1 MIRAAILTLAAYHF
15 ASLAHAQSQSP
26 TFRTAVEV
34 VQIPVSVR
42 DGNRP
47 IAGLQ
52 AEDFVVTDSGV
63 VQQVQ
68 AVSVETVPIDVT
80 LIVDTSGST
89 MGMAQK
95 LANDVQTIVRFLRPT
110 DALRLLRI
118 DTFLEELRPMSP
130 VGVLPSAS
138 VIPRKNGVSSVH
150 DALVAALMRPA
161 VSDRRHLIVAITDA
175 VDTMSFTTAER
186 VRDVAMRSEGLLEL
200 VVVNPPANT
209 GRPTFERPRFVDY
222 EIDALQ
228 QAADATGGELRGRRL
243 FGDADPVTAFRRV
256 FDDFRQ
262 SYVLRFTPQGVP
274 ATGWHELSVTIPRAA
289 KYTIRSRRGYFTGAG
304 TEPPP
309 PERR

>member
-1 MIRAAILTLAAYHF
+1 MTRAAILTLAACHL
-15 ASLAHAQSQSP
+15 ASLLAQAQSQSP

-68 AVSVETVPIDVT
+68 AISVETVPIDVT

-118 DTFLEELRPMSP
+118 DTFAEELRPMTP
-130 VGVLPSAS
+130 VGVLPNAS

-186 VRDVAMRSEGLLEL
+186 VREVAMRSEGLLEL
-200 VVVNPPANT
+200 VVVNPPPNS

-222 EIDALQ
+222 EIHALQ
-228 QAADATGGELRGRRL
+228 QAAAATGGELRGRRL
-243 FGDADPVTAFRRV
+243 FGDADPVTAFKRV

-274 ATGWHELSVTIPRAA
+274 ATGWHELSVTIARAPT
-289 KYTIRSRRGYFTGAG
+289 YTIRSRRGYFTGAR

-309 PERR
+309 Q